1 MVTYTAKDG
10 DLLDWIVWKHYGT
23 TSVLEQVLQANPNL
37 TKEIL
42 YAGTIVRLPY
52 IEEIKKTNTEI
63 KLWS

>member
-1 MVTYTAKDG
+1 MIAYIEKEG

-23 TSVLEQVLQANPNL
+23 TSVLEQVLQVNPNL

-42 YAGTIVRLPY
+42 TAGTIVRLPY

-63 KLWS
+63 RLWS